1 MAIVVAVRPGHPN
14 ASPLGLAG
22 ELADALNEPVVA
34 VAIVVVPP
42 GVPSPLREGMEDDD
56 YFALVA
62 EAAMREAREVLGE
75 RLTATL
81 AVGARSVR
89 AGLLEELERRR
100 ATHLVLGSAERG
112 EAGRTRIGDVASGLL
127 HATQV
132 PVHIAPVGYARAFAE
147 HPLRRVTVAFGPGDG
162 SRQAL
167 EFGARLADQIDS
179 MLRAITFFVRENNS
193 ASLYSAQGYGSQ
205 ISKAWHEQMAKT
217 VDDAIRGTADLGLA
231 SRFITTEFG
240 DGPTWRAAIDAI
252 EWAPGEILVVG
263 SRPRGGP
270 IRTFLGSRAVEILH
284 HAPVPVTVLPG

>member
-1 MAIVVAVRPGHPN
+1 MAIVVAVRPGHAN
-14 ASPLGLAG
+14 ASQLALAG
-22 ELADALNEPVVA
+22 ELAAALEEPVVA

-42 GVPSPLREGMEDDD
+42 GVPSPLREGMDDD
-56 YFALVA
+56 DFFDLIA
-62 EAAMREAREVLGE
+62 EAAMAEARTVLGE
-75 RLTATL
+75 ALAATV

-89 AGLLEELERRR
+89 AGLLEVLDRRG

-112 EAGRTRIGDVASGLL
+112 EPGRTRLGDVASGLL

-132 PVHIAPVGYARAFAE
+132 PVHIAPVGHERAFAE
-147 HPLRRVTVAFGPGDG
+147 HPIRRVTVAFGPGDG

-167 EFGARLADQIDS
+167 EFSAVLADRIDT
-179 MLRAITFFVRENNS
+179 MLRAITFLVRDNNS
-193 ASLYSAQGYGSQ
+193 ASLSSAQSYGSE
-205 ISKAWHEQMAKT
+205 ISKAWHEQMVKT
-217 VDDAIRGTADLGLA
+217 VDEAVRGTANLGLA